1 MITQEKRKNI
11 KFSAVIL
18 AAGSGSRMKS
28 DLPKQYMPLCGRP
41 LITYAIDAFAE
52 GDIDE
57 IVLVCTPGD
66 KDYMQDEILG
76 RYCEEAIR
84 EVPGGIQIVEGGSE
98 RAESVLNGVRASQGE
113 YVLIHD
119 GARAFIDQETIGR
132 IKEAVENWRA
142 CVAAVPEKN
151 TIKFADD
158 KACVES
164 TPDRSRLWEIQTPQ
178 AFERELLLDAYDLL
192 LQDGEDRNLKKITD
206 DASVLELARELGRNS
221 MDTRFDLPIRLVMGD
236 YKNLKVTTPED
247 MLFGQAILSARQVD
261 GDGNHQEDHSEV
273 E

>member
-1 MITQEKRKNI
+1 MTTQEKRKKI

-52 GDIDE
+52 SDIDE

-66 KDYMQDEILG
+66 KGYMQDEILG

-151 TIKFADD
+151 T
-158 KACVES
+158 
-164 TPDRSRLWEIQTPQ
+164 
-178 AFERELLLDAYDLL
+178 ERELFLDAYDLL
-192 LQDGEDRNLKKITD
+192 LQDREDRNLKKITD

-261 GDGNHQEDHSEV
+261 GDGNHQKDHSEV

>member
-76 RYCEEAIR
+76 RYCEEAGR
-84 EVPGGIQIVEGGSE
+84 KHPVRVLARRPGASGSP
-98 RAESVLNGVRASQGE
+98 RACCGL
-113 YVLIHD
+113 VLIQRKPFH
-119 GARAFIDQETIGR
+119 
-132 IKEAVENWRA
+132 
-142 CVAAVPEKN
+142 
-151 TIKFADD
+151 
-158 KACVES
+158 
-164 TPDRSRLWEIQTPQ
+164 LQT
-178 AFERELLLDAYDLL
+178 
-192 LQDGEDRNLKKITD
+192 
-206 DASVLELARELGRNS
+206 
-221 MDTRFDLPIRLVMGD
+221 
-236 YKNLKVTTPED
+236 
-247 MLFGQAILSARQVD
+247 
-261 GDGNHQEDHSEV
+261 
-273 E
+273 